1 MAIELNE
8 EQKTIVEYDGD
19 KFLSVQAGPG
29 SGKTRVI
36 VEKVKYMVKEL
47 GINPESFLIITF
59 SIKAADELKDRL
71 IEGEIP
77 ASDVQKMQISTIHSF
92 CLKILEET
100 GTVGLDIIAEGDK
113 QNLFIKKHSGN
124 GSAFENKLAVFINFN
139 SRIMVFGIIGNDF
152 VSPFGFVNREGNISF
167 HSVFHHCHFI
177 TVS

>member
-8 EQKTIVEYDGD
+8 EQKTIVEYAND

-92 CLKILEET
+92 CLKILEDT

-113 QNLFIKKHSGN
+113 QNLFIKKHLKDRG
-124 GSAFENKLAVFINFN
+124 LPIN
-139 SRIMVFGIIGNDF
+139 SL
-152 VSPFGFVNREGNISF
+152 
-167 HSVFHHCHFI
+167 
-177 TVS
+177 

>member
-8 EQKTIVEYDGD
+8 EQKTIVQYDGE

-36 VEKVKYMVKEL
+36 VEKVKYMVNEL
-47 GINPESFLIITF
+47 GVNPESFLIITF
-59 SIKAADELKDRL
+59 STKAADELKDRL
-71 IEGEIP
+71 IDGEIP

-113 QNLFIKKHSGN
+113 QNLFIKKHLKDLG
-124 GSAFENKLAVFINFN
+124 FEKESHLRSYEIDKVIQCRQVDEF
-139 SRIMVFGIIGNDF
+139 
-152 VSPFGFVNREGNISF
+152 
-167 HSVFHHCHFI
+167 
-177 TVS
+177 